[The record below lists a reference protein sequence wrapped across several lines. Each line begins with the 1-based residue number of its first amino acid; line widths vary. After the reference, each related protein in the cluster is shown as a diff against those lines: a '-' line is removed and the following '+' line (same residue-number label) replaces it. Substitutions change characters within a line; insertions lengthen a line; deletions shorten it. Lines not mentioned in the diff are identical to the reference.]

1 MIILERVQSVEKDGK
16 RVYFV
21 GRMFVFFI
29 YIYIYIYRLITILK
43 EKR

>member
-29 YIYIYIYRLITILK
+29 YISFDYYF
-43 EKR
+43 KRKKMKIN

>member
-29 YIYIYIYRLITILK
+29 YIYIYIYIV
-43 EKR
+43 